1 MGYNALRGRAR
12 QPARKESLGT
22 TIEVTADIV
31 ARVREAGVVG
41 AGGAGF
47 PTHVKLNARVDTVI
61 GNGAECEPLLACD
74 QALMAARAADVVA
87 GLRLAMQATGAT
99 TGVIALKAEYR
110 QAVTALRRE
119 LERKSDGPEIRLHFL
134 APVYPAGDEHVL
146 VYEVTRR
153 LVPEAGLPLNVGVLV
168 QNVGTL
174 TQIAAAMRGEP
185 VTHRWLTVAG
195 EVNQPKTLCVP
206 VGTSIADVIGLA
218 GGLRGARGQALPVR
232 EASLSAQGDLAVVT
246 GGPMMGKIAWDVQ
259 EPVTKTTSGVL
270 VLKRSGAVVRYLT
283 TPVQNW
289 VRRGRSTCDQ
299 CRDCTELCPRYLLG
313 HSLQPHEVMRS
324 INYGLTA
331 RPEIVTRAV
340 LCCECRLC
348 EAFAC
353 PLELSPMAYYRSIK
367 QELAAGGWRNTQH
380 RRADLTPVATRPY
393 RLIPTHRL
401 LSHLGLAEYEERGA
415 PLDLAPYCPQA
426 VTIPL
431 RLPLASAAPAVPV
444 VTVGDQVRQGQ
455 PLADIPEGKLGA
467 RVHSSIDGTVR
478 QIVEGRH
485 IVIAAAG

>member
-1 MGYNALRGRAR
+1 M
-12 QPARKESLGT
+12 
-22 TIEVTADIV
+22 
-31 ARVREAGVVG
+31 VG

-74 QALMAARAADVVA
+74 QSLMAARAADVVA
-87 GLRLAMQATGAT
+87 GLRFAMEATGAT

-110 QAVTALRRE
+110 QAVAALRRE
-119 LERKSDGPEIRLHFL
+119 LDRKSLGPEVRLHFL

-146 VYEVTRR
+146 VYEVAHR
-153 LVPEAGLPLNVGVLV
+153 LVPEAGIPLNVGVLV

-174 TQIAAAMRGEP
+174 AQIAAAVRGEP

-195 EVNQPKTLCVP
+195 GVNEPKTVCVP
-206 VGTSIADVIGLA
+206 VGTSIADVISLA
-218 GGLRGARGQALPVR
+218 GGLRGPGGKAVPVR
-232 EASLSAQGDLAVVT
+232 EASMSAQGELAVVT

-259 EPVTKTTSGVL
+259 EPVTRTTSGVL

-283 TPVQNW
+283 TPAQNW

-324 INYGLTA
+324 INYGLTD

-367 QELAAGGWRNTQH
+367 QELAAAGWRNTLH
-380 RRADLTPVATRPY
+380 RRADLTPVANRPY

-401 LSHLGLAEYEERGA
+401 LQHLGLAEYEQRGA
-415 PLDLAPYCPQA
+415 PLDLTPFSPQA

-431 RLPLASAAPAVPV
+431 RLPLASAAPAVPMV
-444 VTVGDQVRQGQ
+444 AAGDRVHRGQ
-455 PLADIPEGKLGA
+455 PVAEIPEGKLGA
-467 RVHSSIDGTVR
+467 RVHASIDGTVR
-478 QIVEGRH
+478 EIVDGKY
-485 IVIAAAG
+485 IVIERDNERDN